1 MTKRR
6 RGRTSIG
13 KKEGKRI
20 RKNDINKT
28 STVLSCQLHH
38 SIRLPTRSQVSLGLD
53 WHFEFPHTNFI
64 SSKRNYKPQQSIMIF
79 NPVEFL
85 RIRRFNLREH
95 TDEEI
100 QEFLRSYL
108 KNDIPDYQMSAWLM
122 AVCCQGLSAR
132 ETATLT
138 RCMVQSGE
146 QLIWMDKTAYRV
158 DKHSTGGVGDK
169 ISIVL
174 APLVASFGIQV
185 PMMAGRGLGHTG
197 GTIDKLE
204 SIPGFRT
211 DFSVA
216 DFQRICQETGCI
228 INTTGPT
235 LCPADARL
243 YALRDVTGTVWSIP
257 LITGSIMSKKI
268 AERPDSLVLDVKY
281 GVGAF
286 SPSREAA
293 QELAESLVATGEANG
308 LTPSTAFLTRMEHPI
323 GWAVGNWLEVH
334 ECIQLLKGWQD
345 DKDVLR
351 SRDLVDL
358 IVHQAGQMLQHRD
371 PKQSLED
378 CVKKAYA
385 QLKSGGAYAKW
396 LEMVKAQGGDV
407 EIAGENCDA
416 FMETHATDTTKYE
429 LKARGSG
436 YVADINAMTIG
447 LVGVDLG
454 AGRKQAGSSVDP
466 WAGMSFLVRVG
477 DCVEEGDVLAIIY
490 HDKNLEGA
498 NECYER
504 IYEAMQISPDPV
516 PPVPPIISHMVT
528 KDGCKEIDMIPYS

>member
-1 MTKRR
+1 
-6 RGRTSIG
+6 
-13 KKEGKRI
+13 
-20 RKNDINKT
+20 
-28 STVLSCQLHH
+28 
-38 SIRLPTRSQVSLGLD
+38 
-53 WHFEFPHTNFI
+53 
-64 SSKRNYKPQQSIMIF
+64 MIF

-85 RIRRFNLREH
+85 RIRRFDLREH
-95 TDEEI
+95 TDDEI
-100 QEFLRSYL
+100 EEFLKSYL
-108 KNDIPDYQMSAWLM
+108 QQEIPDYQMAAWLM

-138 RCMVQSGE
+138 RCMVESGE
-146 QLIWMDKTAYRV
+146 QLVWKDKTTYRV

-174 APLVASFGIQV
+174 APLVASLGLQV

-211 DFSVA
+211 DWSVA

-235 LCPADARL
+235 LCPADAKL

-308 LTPSTAFLTRMEHPI
+308 LTPTTAFLTRMEQPI

-334 ECIQLLKGWQD
+334 ECIQLLKGWQ
-345 DKDVLR
+345 KDEDIR
-351 SRDLVDL
+351 KSRDLIDL
-358 IVHQAGQMLQHRD
+358 IVHQAGQMLRHQD
-371 PKQSLED
+371 PKQSLAD
-378 CVKKAYA
+378 CVQKAYT

-396 LEMVKAQGGDV
+396 VEMVQAQGGDV
-407 EIAGENCDA
+407 EAAVDNCDT
-416 FMETHATDTTKYE
+416 FMATNATNTATFE
-429 LKARGSG
+429 LKARNAGF
-436 YVADINAMTIG
+436 VVDINAMTIG

-454 AGRKQAGSSVDP
+454 AGRKQAGTSVDP
-466 WAGMSFLVRVG
+466 WAGMSFSVKMGDRVE
-477 DCVEEGDVLAIIY
+477 VGDVLVTVF
-490 HDKNLEGA
+490 HDKNLAGA
-498 NECYER
+498 LECYER
-504 IYEAMQISPDPV
+504 IYEAFEISSEPV
-516 PPVPPIISHMVT
+516 AELPPIITHMVT
-528 KDGCKEIDMIPYS
+528 KDGCQEMNMVPYS